1 MIEVVAADWPA
12 PPQIRAIQT
21 TRVGGVS
28 GGAYDSLNLGSNT
41 GDDPAAVRANRQHLR
56 EGLKLLAEQCWLRQV
71 HGTRVVDAAQCVA
84 EAPAADEI
92 GSASCRERECQYVE
106 ISVVAV
112 SVNKKKKKN

>member
-56 EGLKLLAEQCWLRQV
+56 EGLKLLAEPCWLRQV
-71 HGTRVVDAAQCVA
+71 HGNRLVDAAQCVA
-84 EAPAADEI
+84 EEPAADASETAAPDVVRAVRTADALPVWI
-92 GSASCRERECQYVE
+92 GSDAGGV
-106 ISVVAV
+106 
-112 SVNKKKKKN
+112 